1 MKIATLTLNPCIDKT
16 LYFGDAFTSGASLC
30 AALEQI
36 KSRMNKYPSDV
47 VVCVDRMESSNHSSL
62 SAKHE
67 IENRYGVKI
76 HPIVN
81 ADDIIKAIESGVIT
95 AGEYFEKLKDY
106 MKRYKGE

>member
-1 MKIATLTLNPCIDKT
+1 MTEWKAPIILL
-16 LYFGDAFTSGASLC
+16 
-30 AALEQI
+30 
-36 KSRMNKYPSDV
+36 
-47 VVCVDRMESSNHSSL
+47 L

>member
-1 MKIATLTLNPCIDKT
+1 
-16 LYFGDAFTSGASLC
+16 
-30 AALEQI
+30 
-36 KSRMNKYPSDV
+36 MNKYPSDV
-47 VVCVDRMESSNHSSL
+47 VVCVDRMECSEHSSL

-81 ADDIIKAIESGVIT
+81 AEDIIKAIENGVIT
-95 AGEYFEKLKDY
+95 AGEYFEQLKDY

>member
-1 MKIATLTLNPCIDKT
+1 
-16 LYFGDAFTSGASLC
+16 
-30 AALEQI
+30 
-36 KSRMNKYPSDV
+36 MNKYPSDI
-47 VVCVDRMESSNHSSL
+47 VVCVDRMERSDHSAL

-81 ADDIIKAIESGVIT
+81 ADDISKAIESGVIT

-106 MKRYKGE
+106 MKRYKGK